1 MGYMAS
7 ELFFISAIF
16 ATMYLSSVIIAIV
29 VFAFIFFRI
38 FYEYER
44 AVLFTLGRYTKT
56 LNPGLRF
63 IIPIIQS
70 YTRIDMRMEVVD
82 VPQQNAITKDNV
94 SVNVNAVL
102 YFKIFN
108 AQLSVI
114 KVENYLDAVSQLAQ
128 TTMRNVVGEVTLD
141 ELLSQRDKISNKIKE
156 IVDKASD
163 PWGVKV
169 ISVDLKHIELA
180 EEMKR
185 VMAKAAE
192 AERLRRAI
200 IIRSDGDAIASTK
213 IAQAAKI
220 IAEAKGALH
229 LRTLQS
235 LNDIASDP
243 TNKVNFV
250 VPLDTMKAYL
260 GYKGDN

>member
-1 MGYMAS
+1 MAS
-7 ELFFISAIF
+7 ELFLLNAIF
-16 ATMYLSSVIIAIV
+16 DSVYLSSAIIAIV
-29 VFAFIFFRI
+29 AFIFIFFRI

-44 AVLFTLGRYTKT
+44 AVLFTLGRYSRTIK
-56 LNPGLRF
+56 PGLRF
-63 IIPIIQS
+63 IIPIIQT
-70 YTRIDMRMEVVD
+70 YTRIDIRMEVVD

-102 YFKIFN
+102 YFKIFDSKL
-108 AQLSVI
+108 AVI

-156 IVDKASD
+156 IVDIASD

-213 IAQAAKI
+213 IGQAAKI
-220 IAEAKGALH
+220 LSTAKGALH

-243 TNKVNFV
+243 TNKVNFII
-250 VPLDTMKAYL
+250 PLDTLKAYD
-260 GYKGDN
+260 GYEGNE

>member
-1 MGYMAS
+1 MAS
-7 ELFFISAIF
+7 DLFFISAIL
-16 ATMYLSSVIIAIV
+16 ASVYLSSVIIAIA
-29 VFAFIFFRI
+29 VFSFIFLRI
-38 FYEYER
+38 FYEYEKV
-44 AVLFTLGRYTKT
+44 VLFTLGRYSGTIK
-56 LNPGLRF
+56 PGLRF
-63 IIPIIQS
+63 IVPIIQT
-70 YTRIDMRMEVVD
+70 YTRVDIRMEVVD

-102 YFKIFN
+102 YFRIFD
-108 AQLSVI
+108 AKLAVI

-141 ELLSQRDKISNKIKE
+141 ELLSQRDKISNKIRE
-156 IVDKASD
+156 IVDKATD

-220 IAEAKGALH
+220 LSTAKGALH

-243 TNKVNFV
+243 SNKVNFI
-250 VPLDTMKAYL
+250 VPLDTLKAYD
-260 GYKGDN
+260 GYKGDE

>member
-1 MGYMAS
+1 MAS
-7 ELFFISAIF
+7 ELFFLDAIF
-16 ATMYLSSVIIAIV
+16 GTVYLSSAVIATVAFI
-29 VFAFIFFRI
+29 FIFFRI

-44 AVLFTLGRYTKT
+44 AVLFTLGRYSGTIK
-56 LNPGLRF
+56 PGLRF
-63 IIPIIQS
+63 IIPIIQT
-70 YTRIDMRMEVVD
+70 YKRIDIRMEVVD

-102 YFKIFN
+102 YFKIFD
-108 AQLSVI
+108 AKLAVI

-141 ELLSQRDKISNKIKE
+141 ELLSQRDKISDKIRE
-156 IVDKASD
+156 IVDKATD

-213 IAQAAKI
+213 IGQAAKI
-220 IAEAKGALH
+220 LSTAKGALH

-243 TNKVNFV
+243 TNKVNFII
-250 VPLDTMKAYL
+250 PLDTLKAYD
-260 GYKGDN
+260 GYEGDE